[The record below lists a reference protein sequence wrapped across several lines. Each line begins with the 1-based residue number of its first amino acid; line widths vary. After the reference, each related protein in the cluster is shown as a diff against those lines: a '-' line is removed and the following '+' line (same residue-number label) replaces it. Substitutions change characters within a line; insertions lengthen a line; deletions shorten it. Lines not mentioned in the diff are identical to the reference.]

1 MATAIYTDCDGL
13 EVDGG
18 LEEGEGGVCPCT
30 ALQTSSLLF
39 FVVVVGLFFGTR
51 CDARA
56 SCKHTLTLTT

>member
-18 LEEGEGGVCPCT
+18 LEGGGGGRGGPLYRIADVIL
-30 ALQTSSLLF
+30 ALFCGCFRHSL
-39 FVVVVGLFFGTR
+39 
-51 CDARA
+51 DARA